1 MDAMSTPNRKGR
13 VVLKS
18 TTRFIPRLH
27 QYRKSVHK
35 IRPMTIAIR
44 PGIPA
49 AFFKNPKASS
59 GFVMYTANRLAG
71 VKQCQVVI

>member
-1 MDAMSTPNRKGR
+1 MDAISTPNRKGR

-27 QYRKSVHK
+27 QYRKSVHN
-35 IRPMTIAIR
+35 ISPITMAIR

-59 GFVMYTANRLAG
+59 GFVIYTANRLAG